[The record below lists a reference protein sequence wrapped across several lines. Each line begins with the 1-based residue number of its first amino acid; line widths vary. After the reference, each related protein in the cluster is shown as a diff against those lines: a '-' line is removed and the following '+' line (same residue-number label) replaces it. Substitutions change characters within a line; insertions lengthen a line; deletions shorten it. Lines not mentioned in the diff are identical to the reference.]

1 MHRLRRHLKPRRQR
15 SRPELIEALATG
27 MAGPGDQLRAH
38 DGGVA

>member
-1 MHRLRRHLKPRRQR
+1 VVTVSVRPDSSI

-27 MAGPGDQLRAH
+27 IAGPGDQLRAH